1 MSSRRRRRETIPS
14 VADVITVTDAKTQ
27 KATLTGLK
35 PVTNYQVII
44 TAFNNGGEGPLSD
57 VLVIETLEG
66 GEWFNIFLKATD

>member
-1 MSSRRRRRETIPS
+1 MSSKRRRRETIPS
-14 VADVITVTDAKTQ
+14 VADVITVTDPKTQ

>member
-1 MSSRRRRRETIPS
+1 MSSRRRRGETIPS
-14 VADVITVTDAKTQ
+14 AADVITVTDGKTQ

-35 PVTNYQVII
+35 PITNYQVII

-66 GEWFNIFLKATD
+66 GEWFNILLKATD

>member
-14 VADVITVTDAKTQ
+14 AADVITVTNGKTQ

-35 PVTNYQVII
+35 PFTNYQVII

-66 GEWFNIFLKATD
+66 GEWFNILLKATD

>member
-14 VADVITVTDAKTQ
+14 AADVITVTDGKTQ

-66 GEWFNIFLKATD
+66 GEWFNILLKATD

>member
-27 KATLTGLK
+27 KATLTRLK

>member
-14 VADVITVTDAKTQ
+14 AADVITVTDGKTQ

-35 PVTNYQVII
+35 PVTYYQVII

-66 GEWFNIFLKATD
+66 GEWFNILLKATD

>member
-14 VADVITVTDAKTQ
+14 AADVITVTNGKTQ
-27 KATLTGLK
+27 NATLTGLK
-35 PVTNYQVII
+35 PFTNYQVII

-66 GEWFNIFLKATD
+66 GEWFNILLKATD